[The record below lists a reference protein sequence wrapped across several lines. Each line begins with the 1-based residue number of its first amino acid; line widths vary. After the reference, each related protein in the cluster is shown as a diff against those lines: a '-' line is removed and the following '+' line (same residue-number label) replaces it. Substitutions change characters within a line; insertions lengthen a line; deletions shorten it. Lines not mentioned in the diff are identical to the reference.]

1 MGNMRA
7 AIVVCVLALLATAA
21 AAQDRPK
28 PYRSDDLG
36 ITAPV
41 ATKRVHAAY
50 TREALE
56 ARIQGTVAMDAV
68 VLDNGSVSDVTITTS
83 LDDGLDKQAVKA
95 MKQWEFKPGTKN
107 GKPVAVVVSVT
118 MSFTLK

>member
-1 MGNMRA
+1 MRNMRG
-7 AIVVCVLALLATAA
+7 AIVVCVLLATAA

-28 PYRSDDLG
+28 PYRSDDPG
-36 ITAPV
+36 VTAPV

>member
-7 AIVVCVLALLATAA
+7 AIVVCVVAMLATAA
-21 AAQDRPK
+21 AQDRSK
-28 PYRSDDLG
+28 PYRSDDPG

-41 ATKRVHAAY
+41 ATKRVDAAY

-68 VLDNGSVSDVTITTS
+68 VLDNGLVSDVTITKS

-107 GKPVAVVVSVT
+107 GKPVAVVVNVT
-118 MSFTLK
+118 MSFALK